1 MKLYQSFLYSI
12 FLIVAFLFY
21 VDIKNIEHQ
30 EVQSD
35 LAIMKSQYMRVDA
48 ESKVLKDV
56 IQSLQNK
63 IIELSN
69 IEEIETKVMI
79 RNYIQKN
86 FRRTPSIVAQE
97 IATTIIQVSK
107 EKRVAAPLLIGIIQ
121 VESEFNPYALSKA
134 GARGLMQVMPE
145 WIGKLKT
152 PLEDKYDLHDITK
165 GINAGAEVFNIHLK
179 ENKGN
184 VNKGLWAYVNKDN
197 TYVLKV
203 YTAVGKYLAFS
214 TTI

>member
-1 MKLYQSFLYSI
+1 VF
-12 FLIVAFLFY
+12 VFY
-21 VDIKNIEHQ
+21 GNIKHLERQELQVD
-30 EVQSD
+30 
-35 LAIMKSQYMRVDA
+35 LTIMKSHYVRLGA
-48 ESKVLKDV
+48 ENKVLENE
-56 IQSLQNK
+56 IQDLQNE
-63 IIELSN
+63 IIELGN
-69 IEEIETKVMI
+69 AGEIETKQLL
-79 RNYIQKN
+79 RDYIQKN
-86 FRRTPSIVAQE
+86 FRRTPPIVAQK
-97 IATTIIQVSK
+97 IASTIIQVSK
-107 EKRVAAPLLIGIIQ
+107 EKQVAVPLLLGIIQ

-152 PLEDKYDLHDITK
+152 PLETKYDLHDITK